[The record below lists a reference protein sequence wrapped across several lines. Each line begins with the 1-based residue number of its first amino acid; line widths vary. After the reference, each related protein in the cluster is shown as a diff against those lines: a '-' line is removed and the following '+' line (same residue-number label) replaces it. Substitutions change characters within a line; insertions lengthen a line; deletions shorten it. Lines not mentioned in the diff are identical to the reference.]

1 MRTTYF
7 QMLMNL
13 FKVAVIHWVSVFVIP
28 YNKAQ
33 KMLKMKNII
42 SSLPF
47 FSFLFLPHKKNIFSA
62 CNSLFKFS
70 LCLKVQIWMFVS
82 RNMDTATLY
91 LKNIAL
97 YSMMRY
103 ALITYMFKK
112 YQAG

>member
-1 MRTTYF
+1 MRITYF

-47 FSFLFLPHKKNIFSA
+47 FSFLFLPHKKIFSVLVTV
-62 CNSLFKFS
+62 CLNFLF
-70 LCLKVQIWMFVS
+70 V
-82 RNMDTATLY
+82 
-91 LKNIAL
+91 
-97 YSMMRY
+97 
-103 ALITYMFKK
+103 
-112 YQAG
+112 

>member
-1 MRTTYF
+1 
-7 QMLMNL
+7 
-13 FKVAVIHWVSVFVIP
+13 
-28 YNKAQ
+28 
-33 KMLKMKNII
+33 MLKMKNII
-42 SSLPF
+42 SSLLF
-47 FSFLFLPHKKNIFSA
+47 FNFLFLPHKKNIFSA

-103 ALITYMFKK
+103 ALITYMFQK

>member
-1 MRTTYF
+1 
-7 QMLMNL
+7 
-13 FKVAVIHWVSVFVIP
+13 
-28 YNKAQ
+28 
-33 KMLKMKNII
+33 
-42 SSLPF
+42 
-47 FSFLFLPHKKNIFSA
+47 
-62 CNSLFKFS
+62 
-70 LCLKVQIWMFVS
+70 MFVS